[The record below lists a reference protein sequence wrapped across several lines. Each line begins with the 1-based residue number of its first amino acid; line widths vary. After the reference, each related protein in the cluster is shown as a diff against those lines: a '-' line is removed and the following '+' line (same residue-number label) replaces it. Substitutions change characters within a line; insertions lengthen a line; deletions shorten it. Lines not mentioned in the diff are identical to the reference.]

1 MLGDCPQSLSP
12 VHQDISERPNE
23 HAELTIKRLQVA
35 KLAIMRKI
43 EESFGV
49 AVRRWR
55 QKLDLSQ
62 EDFADQAGIHRT
74 YVSSIEL
81 GKVQVSIGIAQKLAD
96 TLGVP
101 LSKIWKEIER
111 ERESGD

>member
-1 MLGDCPQSLSP
+1 M
-12 VHQDISERPNE
+12 
-23 HAELTIKRLQVA
+23 K
-35 KLAIMRKI
+35 KI

-55 QKLDLSQ
+55 QKLGLSQ
-62 EDFADQAGIHRT
+62 EEFSVHAGIHRT

-101 LSKIWKEIER
+101 LSKLWQEIER
-111 ERESGD
+111 ERDVGG